1 MDLPP
6 AQTPYSVPPAQP
18 EQKSNTTKIILIVVA
33 VLLVLCLISCVV
45 GGLIFARI
53 GTSVSQSIEAE
64 PEDVASNIE
73 KIADI
78 DIPAGFNPGT
88 SMSILGMTFV
98 IYENSA
104 EDSALV
110 VFQMPT
116 AMELTD
122 DNIQTLQDQMEKQS
136 GRQLENYEI
145 IDQYDTTI
153 RGEPGKVIIQEGTS
167 NGVAFRQ
174 MLVVFQGKSGLAMM
188 SIFGPS
194 SSWNQAAYD
203 QMVQSIQ

>member
-6 AQTPYSVPPAQP
+6 AQTPYTVPPAHPQ
-18 EQKSNTTKIILIVVA
+18 QKSNTTKIILIVVA
-33 VLLVLCLISCVV
+33 VVVVLCLISCVV
-45 GGLIFARI
+45 GGLLFARL
-53 GTSVSQSIEAE
+53 GTSVSQSVESE
-64 PEDVASNIE
+64 PQDVASNIQ

-78 DIPAGFNPGT
+78 DLPAGFTPGT

-98 IYENSA
+98 VYENSA
-104 EDSALV
+104 ANTALV

-122 DNIQTLQDQMEKQS
+122 DNIRTLQEQMEKQS

-153 RGEPGKVIIQEGTS
+153 RGKPGKVIIQEGTS
-167 NGVAFRQ
+167 DSAKFKQ
-174 MLVVFQGKSGLAMM
+174 MLVVFQGKTGLAMM

-194 SSWNQAAYD
+194 SSWDQAAYD